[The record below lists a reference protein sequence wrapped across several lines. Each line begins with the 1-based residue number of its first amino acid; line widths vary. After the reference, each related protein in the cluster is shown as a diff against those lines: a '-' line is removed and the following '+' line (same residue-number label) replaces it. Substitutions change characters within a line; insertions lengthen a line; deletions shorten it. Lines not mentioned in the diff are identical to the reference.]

1 MKRDSPERV
10 SNPYSP
16 PGARLTDLVDSS
28 DGVWRSGKKLV
39 IGNTA
44 SCPERCVLCGGTPV
58 HEQHT
63 VTYQWVPRWI
73 IALALLATLIFV
85 IAYAIARKTSTLS
98 IPLCQEH
105 AQKRRMKRLVGGAL
119 VAGGTLGGGVFALGG
134 LVVNEPLLLVFGVLV
149 GFVGLLAGLI
159 LWSMATNILRVA
171 KITKTH
177 TWLNG
182 AHEGFLEH
190 LDTLVA

>member
-1 MKRDSPERV
+1 M

-44 SCPERCVLCGGTPV
+44 SCPERCVLCGKTPV
-58 HEQHT
+58 HEHHT
-63 VTYQWVPRWI
+63 VKFQWVPRWI
-73 IALALLATLIFV
+73 ILLALIATLIFI

-105 AQKRRMKRLVGGAL
+105 AEKRRIKRLIGGAL
-119 VAGGTLGGGVFALGG
+119 MVGGSLGGGVFALGG
-134 LVVNEPLLLVFGVLV
+134 VTVNEPMLLVFGVVVGFLGLLV
-149 GFVGLLAGLI
+149 GII
-159 LWSMATNILRVA
+159 LWGMATNILRVA

-182 AHEGFLEH
+182 AHEDFLEP